1 MCDRPSNSDQ
11 DFCDDVSVF
20 LPILSRP
27 PCRHSSPSNNP
38 PSSTVQIDDE
48 LCDKNENQL
57 SNSQISL
64 CDWLNDTLSSKKTE
78 AAARLSKIA
87 PVLRAG
93 VKK

>member
-1 MCDRPSNSDQ
+1 MSSFRS
-11 DFCDDVSVF
+11 F
-20 LPILSRP
+20 LDHHAVTQVPLT
-27 PCRHSSPSNNP
+27 NP

-48 LCDKNENQL
+48 LCDKNENKL